1 MTGHKV
7 CYSKIVSCIVVTP
20 TFSFDRIP
28 KQLVTVY
35 EQVIPIVI
43 PMLYYSGLASSK
55 LLLVPATFATSSNCQ
70 NSLLT
75 FNTAS
80 ATHPKPRSWREAVST
95 NSTSLSTLLRI
106 HANCLCP
113 RHSGFWIFKMYC
125 AAVPASAQST
135 ALRGTQ
141 DTAKDNW

>member
-1 MTGHKV
+1 M

-35 EQVIPIVI
+35 EQVIPKY
-43 PMLYYSGLASSK
+43 MLYYSGLASSK

-80 ATHPKPRSWREAVST
+80 ATHPKPRS
-95 NSTSLSTLLRI
+95 
-106 HANCLCP
+106 
-113 RHSGFWIFKMYC
+113 
-125 AAVPASAQST
+125 
-135 ALRGTQ
+135 
-141 DTAKDNW
+141 

>member
-35 EQVIPIVI
+35 EQVIPKY
-43 PMLYYSGLASSK
+43 MLYYSGLDSSK
-55 LLLVPATFATSSNCQ
+55 LLLVPATFATSSDCQ

-80 ATHPKPRSWREAVST
+80 ATHPKPRS
-95 NSTSLSTLLRI
+95 
-106 HANCLCP
+106 
-113 RHSGFWIFKMYC
+113 
-125 AAVPASAQST
+125 
-135 ALRGTQ
+135 
-141 DTAKDNW
+141 